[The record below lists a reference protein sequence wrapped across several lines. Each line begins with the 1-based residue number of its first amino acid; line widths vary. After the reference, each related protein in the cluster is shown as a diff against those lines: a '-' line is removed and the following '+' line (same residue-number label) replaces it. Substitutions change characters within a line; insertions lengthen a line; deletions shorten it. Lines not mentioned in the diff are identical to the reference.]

1 MIDMHKKIELIE
13 TYGTAIL
20 DTPIC
25 VDKQY
30 FQHDLIFVWS
40 EDCTILE
47 EIKIINIQ
55 STLMI
60 DINKKYRV
68 VLEEIEILN

>member
-1 MIDMHKKIELIE
+1 MHKKIELIE
-13 TYGTAIL
+13 THGTAIL

-30 FQHDLIFVWS
+30 FHHDLIFVWS
-40 EDCTILE
+40 KDCTILE
-47 EIKIINIQ
+47 EIKAINIQ

-68 VLEEIEILN
+68 VLEEIETYK